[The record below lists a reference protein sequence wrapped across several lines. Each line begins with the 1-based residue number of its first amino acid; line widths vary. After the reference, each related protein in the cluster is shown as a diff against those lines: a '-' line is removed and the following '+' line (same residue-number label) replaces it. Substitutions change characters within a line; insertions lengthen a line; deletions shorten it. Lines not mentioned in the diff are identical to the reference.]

1 MADAMTMMTISA
13 PTAATPSIERAAEM
27 LGVNAEAMDRGFGV
41 VLIDPS
47 KHLYAVQ
54 VRASALPASARARQT
69 AIAARSPIRASTRP
83 GPRR

>member
-54 VRASALPASARARQT
+54 VRASALPASGTGSADGYSGPFANPRIDT
-69 AIAARSPIRASTRP
+69 F